1 MPRHIIKIKDH
12 YLLWSSVVDAPV
24 AVCDE
29 AQFELLGRLYFYDR
43 EPSEAELTF
52 FNELMERVKKRG
64 TSHKQL
70 TNVEDFVRVNRA
82 GPRECSLTLS
92 EIYRA
97 YCLGETING
106 WSPRPKTPS

>member
-29 AQFELLGRLYFYDR
+29 AQFELLGRLYFCDR
-43 EPSEAELTF
+43 EPSEADLAF
-52 FNELMERVKKRG
+52 FNDLVDRVKKHG

-70 TNVEDFVRVNRA
+70 VDVEDFVAFNRA
-82 GPRECSLTLS
+82 GPSECSLTLS

-97 YCLGETING
+97 YCLGETVNG
-106 WSPRPKTPS
+106 WSPRPKTSS